1 MTTASDK
8 TATLPD
14 AIKTHIHDGDTVF
27 ISGFGHAV
35 PFALGHEILRQNIK
49 DLTLCRAGTDILFD
63 LMIAA
68 GAIKKV
74 IFGYLG
80 NPGIGLGLAFRRAV
94 KDGTIEY
101 EDWTNFAMILR
112 LHAAR
117 LGVPFLPSRILQLGD
132 MPRVLPDLKFM
143 DCPYTGE
150 KLACIPALKPDVA
163 LVHAQVAD
171 RAGNVQF
178 YGIDGDTIEGALA
191 SDKII
196 VSVEQ
201 FVEPEQI
208 AAAPERTRIPAH
220 RVSAVIEVPWG
231 AHPSYVEGHY
241 GRDDAHFY
249 DYDKVGRDAE
259 TLNAYLK
266 TWIYDCPTREKYLET
281 VGLEKL
287 SELKAQSSN
296 RGAS

>member
-1 MTTASDK
+1 MADK
-8 TATLPD
+8 TGSLTD
-14 AIKTHIHDGDTVF
+14 AVKSHIRDGDTVF
-27 ISGFGHAV
+27 IAGFGHAV

-68 GAIKKV
+68 GAVKKV

-80 NPGIGLGLAFRRAV
+80 NPGIGLGHAFRRAV
-94 KDGTIEY
+94 KEGKIEY

-117 LGVPFLPSRILQLGD
+117 LGMPFLPSRILQLGD
-132 MPRVLPDLKFM
+132 MPKALPDLKFM

-163 LVHAQVAD
+163 IVHAQAAD
-171 RAGNVQF
+171 RNGNIQF
-178 YGIDGDTIEGALA
+178 YGIDGDTVEGALA

-201 FVEPEQI
+201 LLEPEQI
-208 AAAPERTRIPAH
+208 AQAPERTRIPAH
-220 RVSAVIEVPWG
+220 RVSAVCEVPFG
-231 AHPSYVEGHY
+231 AHPSYVEGYY
-241 GRDDAHFY
+241 GRDDEHFY
-249 DYDKVGRDAE
+249 AYDKAGRDAE
-259 TLNAYLK
+259 TLQTYLK
-266 TWIYDCPTREKYLET
+266 EWVFDCPTRDQYLET
-281 VGLEKL
+281 IGAKKL
-287 SELKAQSSN
+287 SALKAQSSG
-296 RGAS
+296 RMP

>member
-1 MTTASDK
+1 MADK
-8 TATLPD
+8 TASLTD
-14 AIKTHIHDGDTVF
+14 AVKSHIRDGDTVF
-27 ISGFGHAV
+27 IAGFGHAV

-68 GAIKKV
+68 GAVKKV

-80 NPGIGLGLAFRRAV
+80 NPGIGLGHAFRRAV
-94 KDGTIEY
+94 KEGKIEY

-132 MPRVLPDLKFM
+132 MPKALPDLKFM

-163 LVHAQVAD
+163 IVHAQAAD
-171 RAGNVQF
+171 RNGNIQF
-178 YGIDGDTIEGALA
+178 YGIDGDTVEGALA

-201 FVEPEQI
+201 LLEPEQI
-208 AAAPERTRIPAH
+208 AQAPERTRIPAH
-220 RVSAVIEVPWG
+220 RVSAVCEVPFG
-231 AHPSYVEGHY
+231 AHPSYVEGYY
-241 GRDDAHFY
+241 GRDDEHFY
-249 DYDKVGRDAE
+249 AYDKAGRDAE
-259 TLNAYLK
+259 TLQTYLK
-266 TWIYDCPTREKYLET
+266 EWVFDCPTRDQYLET
-281 VGLEKL
+281 IGAKKL
-287 SELKAQSSN
+287 SALKAQSSG
-296 RGAS
+296 RMP